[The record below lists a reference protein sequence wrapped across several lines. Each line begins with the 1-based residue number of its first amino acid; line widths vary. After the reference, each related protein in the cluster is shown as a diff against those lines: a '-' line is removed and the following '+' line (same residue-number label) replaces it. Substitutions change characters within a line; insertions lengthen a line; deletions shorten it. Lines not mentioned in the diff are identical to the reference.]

1 MMEALNTG
9 FEKLILVCLNERH
22 DSRASCM
29 PRGAAEVHSRLKEW
43 VREHGLSGRV
53 RVSKSGC
60 LDQCARGI
68 TVVVL
73 PEFCGDGGVTPDD
86 VERIAAAHLAG
97 LVRGAGDKI
106 EAKEQP

>member
-9 FEKLILVCLNERH
+9 FEKLILVCLNERA
-22 DSRASCM
+22 DPRASCL

-43 VREHGLSGRV
+43 VKGHGLSARV

-60 LDQCARGI
+60 LDQCSRGI

-73 PEFCGDGGVTPDD
+73 PEFCWYGGVTPDD
-86 VERIAAAHLAG
+86 VERIAALHLAG
-97 LVRGAGDKI
+97 LVRGTSDQI